1 MSEENINIR
10 KIISILKKKL
20 KLIIGITALITV
32 VTALISFFVITPK
45 YEIKAKLFIGK
56 EGSLNKEYDS
66 SDVEMYKRLLTT
78 YAEIMKSED
87 LINDALDSEKIYIE
101 DKDVYK
107 NLKVI
112 PREDTQI
119 IEVAYIDEDRNTAL
133 KFVNGLIGKF
143 TEQSKKL
150 IPMGNIQVI
159 QKAKIPLEPIS
170 PNKMVNI
177 SIAFI
182 LGIMISIGLVL
193 ILDFMDN
200 TIKAKEDINDIPI
213 LGDIQIFK
221 SSVSKIKENKKRRN
235 K

>member
-10 KIISILKKKL
+10 KIISILKKKI

-45 YEIKAKLFIGK
+45 YEVKTKLFIGK
-56 EGSLNKEYDS
+56 EGSLSEEYNS

-87 LINDALDSEKIYIE
+87 LINEALNSEKIYVE
-101 DKDVYK
+101 DKNVYK

-119 IEVAYIDEDRNTAL
+119 IEVSYIDEDKYTAF
-133 KFVNGLIGKF
+133 KFANGLVDKF

-159 QKAKIPLEPIS
+159 QKAKIPTNQVS
-170 PNKMVNI
+170 PNKIMNI

-200 TIKAKEDINDIPI
+200 TIKTKEDIIGIAI
-213 LGDIQIFK
+213 LGDIPNLK
-221 SSVSKIKENKKRRN
+221 NCVSKTKNKKRGN